1 MIKIF
6 ILLTIISL
14 SLLSNFQTKND
25 NLTVENYFKH
35 ACTKYYDDACDHI
48 NN

>member
-6 ILLTIISL
+6 ILLTIISISFL
-14 SLLSNFQTKND
+14 SHFQTKND
-25 NLTVENYFKH
+25 NLTVENYYQH
-35 ACTKYYDDACDHI
+35 ACSKYYDDACDHI